1 MKNNKLDSIAI
12 IGLGLLGG
20 SLGLAVNRAY
30 PKARR
35 LGFSH
40 RKITRDKAL
49 QTATVD
55 QVFDNLPDTV
65 ANAQLVVLCTPIG
78 LFPDIFQQI
87 AGYLPN
93 GCIVTDVGSTKILP
107 ARWARKH
114 LPDRVHF
121 LGSHPIAGS
130 EQRGVDFSRADLFDN
145 AGCIITPNKSTS
157 RTVQNQLTQ
166 FWKKLNMRVSTMSPQ
181 QHDRLLA
188 RISHLPHALA
198 MALINCSDPKH
209 TLFCGKGFLDTTRIA
224 SGDPAMWRD
233 IFMAN
238 TDQTDKAI
246 SNLINELARFQSAL
260 RKEDEKAIYHML
272 SKAQNQRNKLVT
284 NKLRRKELP
293 G

>member
-1 MKNNKLDSIAI
+1 MKNKKLDSIAL

-30 PKARR
+30 PQAQR
-35 LGFSH
+35 LGYSH

-49 QTATVD
+49 QAATVD
-55 QVFDNLPDTV
+55 QVFDDLLSAV
-65 ANAQLVVLCTPIG
+65 ADARLVVLCTPIG
-78 LFPDIFQQI
+78 LFPEIFQQI
-87 AGYLPN
+87 ADHLPD
-93 GCIVTDVGSTKILP
+93 GCIVIDVGSTKMLP
-107 ARWARKH
+107 ARWAKKYLFR
-114 LPDRVHF
+114 RVHF

-145 AGCIITPNKSTS
+145 AGCIVTPTSATPKS
-157 RTVQNQLTQ
+157 VQTQLTQ
-166 FWKKLNMRVSTMSPQ
+166 FWKNLNMRVSSMSPQ
-181 QHDRLLA
+181 QHDQLLA

-209 TLFCGKGFLDTTRIA
+209 TSYCGKGFLDTTRIA

-238 TDQTDKAI
+238 NRQTDKAI
-246 SNLINELARFQSAL
+246 TNLIKELTRFQNAL
-260 RKEDEKAIYHML
+260 KKEDEKAVYNML
-272 SKAQNQRNKLVT
+272 TKAQNQRNNLVAA
-284 NKLRRKELP
+284 KLRRKELP